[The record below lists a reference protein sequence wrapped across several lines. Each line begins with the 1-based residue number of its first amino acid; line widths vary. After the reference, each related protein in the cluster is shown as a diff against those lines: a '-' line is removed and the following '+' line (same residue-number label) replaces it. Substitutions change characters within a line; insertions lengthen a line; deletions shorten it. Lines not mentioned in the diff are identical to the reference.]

1 MPNLFS
7 YGTLQKEQVQIETFG
22 RILKGEKDTL
32 VGYDLEMIEIIDPE
46 VVRKSSQTFHPII
59 NYTGNM
65 NDMVEGILFE
75 VSNDELLNADKYE
88 VDYYKRIER
97 EFQSGKK
104 GFIYVKK

>member
-7 YGTLQKEQVQIETFG
+7 YGTLQKGQVQIETFG

-32 VGYDLEMIEIIDPE
+32 VGYNIKMVEITYPE
-46 VVRKSSQTFHPII
+46 VIRKSGQTLHPII
-59 NYTGNM
+59 DYTENM
-65 NDMVEGILFE
+65 NDKVEGVLFE
-75 VSNDELLNADKYE
+75 VTIEELLNADSYE
-88 VDYYKRIER
+88 VDAYKRIET

>member
-32 VGYDLEMIEIIDPE
+32 VGYDLEMIEITDPE

-59 NYTGNM
+59 NFTGNM

-104 GFIYVKK
+104 GYIYVKK